1 MMPNCRRRAGYKLAQ
16 AVVGCQHLTQ
26 VPRWLGSVGHF
37 RFFFFFFKSAWNY
50 ASMQDGEKGIKPNGM
65 TSCDVSEFS
74 FSFGG
79 FSAKKKKKNTMTLFC
94 RVCVKEATVKL

>member
-1 MMPNCRRRAGYKLAQ
+1 MSAPHASPTLA
-16 AVVGCQHLTQ
+16 
-26 VPRWLGSVGHF
+26 RLGRPF
-37 RFFFFFFKSAWNY
+37 PLFFFFFKSAWNY

-79 FSAKKKKKNTMTLFC
+79 FSAKKKKKI
-94 RVCVKEATVKL
+94 R